1 MRHTVI
7 RGSGGGS
14 SGGHLLFQSKLFLI
28 GKFVFLGA
36 TLGGRLHHLHEAQVL
51 LPRWPVRI
59 PTKPLLNTHFSSE
72 SVIWIFHKQE
82 VILEF
87 EIQPDSLRAEA
98 VAVVSGRWLWWP
110 FRRCPLPCQSA
121 SSINEFHAICI
132 PLICLHVLLSIVIIK
147 ITLLT
152 IWLFK

>member
-59 PTKPLLNTHFSSE
+59 TKPLSNTHFSSE

-87 EIQPDSLRAEA
+87 QIQPDSLRAEA

-121 SSINEFHAICI
+121 SSINEFHAIC
-132 PLICLHVLLSIVIIK
+132 LHVLLSIIIIK
-147 ITLLT
+147 ITIVLLT